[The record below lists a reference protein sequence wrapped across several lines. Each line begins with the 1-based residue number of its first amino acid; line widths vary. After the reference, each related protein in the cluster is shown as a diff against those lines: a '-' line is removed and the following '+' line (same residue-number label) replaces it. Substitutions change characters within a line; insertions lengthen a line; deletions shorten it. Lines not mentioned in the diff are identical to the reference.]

1 MCQRCGKDFPHP
13 HQHANST
20 NSIKRH
26 YKANKCQCTGNNT
39 LKQQNIQQSMKFI
52 VYYII
57 SYNLYLYTN
66 LYQLGSYF
74 FTEDIQWRELGTE
87 VNYISH

>member
-1 MCQRCGKDFPHP
+1 MCQRYGKNFPHP
-13 HQHANST
+13 HQHANGT

-26 YKANKCQCTGNNT
+26 YKANKYQRAGNST
-39 LKQQNIQQSMKFI
+39 LKQQNIQQSIEFT

-66 LYQLGSYF
+66 LYQLDSYF
-74 FTEDIQWRELGTE
+74 FTEDIQ
-87 VNYISH
+87 